1 MHPYKPA
8 WQHRITLLL
17 LPVIALALAYY
28 EPVSRTATPPPL
40 GATPQ
45 RSSTTFR
52 VWAPFVDAVW
62 VKVNDN
68 APVALKKEAGH
79 ADDDAVWAADVP
91 TAKAGD
97 RYQYLMKVNGVT
109 RAFIDPRSRRL
120 TSPEA
125 NASSVIVEPTEALP
139 LKTELNL
146 NRLVIYELHIGT
158 FNVPPGKQTGGFT
171 EAAAKLDY
179 LKDLGVNAVELM
191 PVHENI
197 WSNEHKPANYNW
209 GYDPVQLFAVNSSYG
224 TPQDL
229 NRFVSECHERGIAVL
244 LDVVYNH
251 LAADNLLKRF
261 GGVSGAGFKDG
272 IYFYGDGRE
281 DTGFGPRPDFGRAQV
296 RAYIDDNALMWL
308 RDYGVDGLRW
318 DSTINIRA
326 YNNGRSPISEGQQLL
341 RQANDDSHT
350 PQPKQPQKIS
360 IAEDLQGSAD
370 LTTPTGKGGFGFNSQ
385 WDDSLF
391 FDLRRAIL
399 AVNDRDRDIG
409 AIKSS
414 IERQIGSD
422 AFSRVIYS
430 ENHDKVGH
438 PKDLVDGKPQIRL
451 PALIDEENAESIFA
465 KKRSTLAAAIVLTS
479 PGVPMLFQGQEMLE
493 TQTFDFYTATPV
505 RWDRVQRFKGIV
517 QMYRDLIALRRNLSK
532 KTGGLSAGKANVFHA
547 DPQDKT
553 LAYHRYGDGGP
564 GDDVVVVANF
574 SNRRVAA
581 LNIGFPKAG
590 KWVVRF
596 NSGSAVYDPTFQDG
610 DSSDV
615 MATEGGK
622 DGLMFNGNV
631 AVGPYSV
638 LIFSQD

>member
-1 MHPYKPA
+1 MQPYKPA
-8 WQHRITLLL
+8 WRHRITLLL
-17 LPVIALALAYY
+17 LPVSALALAFY
-28 EPVSRTATPPPL
+28 EPASGTATPPL
-40 GATPQ
+40 GATLH
-45 RSSTTFR
+45 RGGTTFR
-52 VWAPFVDAVW
+52 VWAPFVDAVE
-62 VKVNDN
+62 VKINND
-68 APVALKKEAGH
+68 APVAMKKEPGH
-79 ADDDAVWAADVP
+79 VDDDAVWLADVP
-91 TAKAGD
+91 SAKAGD
-97 RYQYLMKVNGVT
+97 RFQYLMKVNGVT

-125 NASSVIVEPTEALP
+125 GAFSVIVEAPAASSLNTD
-139 LKTELNL
+139 LNL

-224 TPQDL
+224 TPQEFS
-229 NRFVSECHERGIAVL
+229 RFVSECHERGIAVL

-251 LAADNLLKRF
+251 LAVDNLLKRF
-261 GGVSGAGFKDG
+261 GGVSGDGFKDG

-281 DTGFGPRPDFGRAQV
+281 DTGFGPRPDYGRAQV
-296 RAYIDDNALMWL
+296 RAYIDDNALIWL

-326 YNNGRSPISEGQQLL
+326 YNNGNPPIAEGGQLL
-341 RQANDDSHT
+341 RKANDDSHT

-385 WDDSLF
+385 WDDNLY
-391 FDLRRAIL
+391 FDLRY
-399 AVNDRDRDIG
+399 AVVATKDADRDIG
-409 AIKSS
+409 AIKNS
-414 IERQIGSD
+414 IARKVGSD
-422 AFSRVIYS
+422 PFGRVIYS

-438 PKDLVDGKPQIRL
+438 PKDFLKDGKAQIRL
-451 PALIDEENAESIFA
+451 PALIDDENAESIFA

-493 TQTFDFYTATPV
+493 TRTFDFYTATPV
-505 RWDRVQRFKGIV
+505 RWERVQQLKGIV
-517 QMYRDLIALRRNLSK
+517 QMYRDLIALRRNLTK
-532 KTGGLSAGKANVFHA
+532 KTGGLSAGNVNVYHA

-581 LNIGFPKAG
+581 LNIGFPREG

-596 NSGSAVYDPTFQDG
+596 NSGSAVYDPTFRDG

-622 DGLMFNGNV
+622 DGLNFNGDV

-638 LIFSQD
+638 VIFSQD